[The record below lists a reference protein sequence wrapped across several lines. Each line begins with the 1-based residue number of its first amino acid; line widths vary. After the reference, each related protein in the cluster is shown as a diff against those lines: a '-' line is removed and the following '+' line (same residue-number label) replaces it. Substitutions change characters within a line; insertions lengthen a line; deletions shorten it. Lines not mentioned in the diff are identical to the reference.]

1 MATFFISCALFGGTL
16 LICQTL
22 MGLVGFGADH
32 DLDGDADGDTDA
44 GGLEGAD
51 ADGGDLDHEL
61 GHLDVASHGG
71 HGGGHQH
78 SSTWFFGMITL
89 RTVIAGITFFGLAG
103 MSALTRGFDEKASFV
118 IAAAAGFAAI
128 YAVHM
133 LMTGMRRLNADGTVR
148 IDRAVGMTGNV
159 YLRVPGSHQG
169 AGKILLNLQNRTVEL
184 TAWTEQAELP
194 TGTTVVVTRVVGPD
208 SVEVMSAVHPVAS

>member
-22 MGLVGFGADH
+22 MGLVGLGADH
-32 DLDGDADGDTDA
+32 DLDGGTADA
-44 GGLEGAD
+44 GELDGAD
-51 ADGGDLDHEL
+51 LDGADLDHDL
-61 GHLDVASHGG
+61 GHVDVASHDA
-71 HGGGHQH
+71 HGGHQH
-78 SSTWFFGMITL
+78 SSTWFFGIITL

-103 MSALTRGFDEKASFV
+103 MSALTRGFDDGASVV
-118 IAAAAGFAAI
+118 IGAAVGFAAM
-128 YAVHM
+128 YAVHAM
-133 LMTGMRRLNADGTVR
+133 MSGLRRLNADGTVR

-184 TAWTEQAELP
+184 TAWTDQAELP
-194 TGTTVVVTRVVGPD
+194 TGTTVVVTKVVGPD
-208 SVEVMSAVHPVAS
+208 SVEVTSAVHPVAS

>member
-22 MGLVGFGADH
+22 MGLVGVGADH
-32 DLDGDADGDTDA
+32 DLDGETADA
-44 GGLEGAD
+44 GNTDGA
-51 ADGGDLDHEL
+51 DLDHDL
-61 GHLDVASHGG
+61 GHLDVASHDA
-71 HGGGHQH
+71 HGGHQH
-78 SSTWFFGMITL
+78 SSTWFFGIITL

-103 MSALTRGFDEKASFV
+103 MSALTRGFDDGASLV
-118 IAAAAGFAAI
+118 IGAAVGFAAM
-128 YAVHM
+128 YAVHVM
-133 LMTGMRRLNADGTVR
+133 MRGMRRLNADGTVR

-184 TAWTEQAELP
+184 TAWTDQAELP
-194 TGTTVVVTRVVGPD
+194 TGSTVVVTKVVGPD
-208 SVEVMSAVHPVAS
+208 SVEVASAVHPVAS